1 MALKLADRPDR
12 FTEPGT
18 DHVNPMIFARR
29 AGRRGRR
36 CNPEGVT
43 CCSSQGQVCA
53 RPRRTHACEC
63 ARPGPPAGPVAVSER
78 SESES
83 RQPEFRAA
91 GAVSGP
97 SESESAGGPGLR
109 AYDSGPGP
117 PARAPAGMRVVAS
130 AATGGGPGPA

>member
-1 MALKLADRPDR
+1 MPGGLAAAAAAVTRKGSHAAR
-12 FTEPGT
+12 VKVKSAPG
-18 DHVNPMIFARR
+18 P
-29 AGRRGRR
+29 AG
-36 CNPEGVT
+36 PTPVT
-43 CCSSQGQVCA
+43 VL
-53 RPRRTHACEC
+53 
-63 ARPGPPAGPVAVSER
+63 GPPAGPVAVSER